1 MCNAGK
7 CNLYPQSIKAKLRK
21 LSDKWGGK
29 KLGNAHV
36 YAVDGQSHLPC
47 SLVWY
52 PASVNNETELNP
64 ASVSLSV

>member
-1 MCNAGK
+1 MLN
-7 CNLYPQSIKAKLRK
+7 YLR
-21 LSDKWGGK
+21 DKWGK
-29 KLGNAHV
+29 KQGNTHMH
-36 YAVDGQSHLPC
+36 AVDGQSHLPCTPC